1 MTTLCAMSSGQQ
13 KKQNETRQFDL
24 FICIDFFAHFM
35 ANLWHQ
41 QIQEKQAGAIFACKL
56 SAKCAFQIDLR
67 YERLENCLEVAPCRK
82 WQAPN

>member
-1 MTTLCAMSSGQQ
+1 
-13 KKQNETRQFDL
+13 
-24 FICIDFFAHFM
+24 M